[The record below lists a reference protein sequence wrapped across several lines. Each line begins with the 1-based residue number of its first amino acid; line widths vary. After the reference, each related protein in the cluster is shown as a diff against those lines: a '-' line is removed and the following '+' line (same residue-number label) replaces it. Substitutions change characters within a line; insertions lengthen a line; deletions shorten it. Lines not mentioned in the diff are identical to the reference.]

1 MPKGNRKQQKRQSE
15 IAQKAL
21 ESEIK
26 RNDEKIPDI
35 VPDSALFKEDDDEE
49 KVKKTKIRL
58 NPRPL
63 LEKKTQPPKTEFT
76 DLWGDDNS
84 ETAKKAKLLKKAK
97 QGKMKKANLPTSSE
111 SYTSKDLITTKRKK
125 VDDVLET
132 KEEDVQAFDPA
143 EEMGEEGEY
152 NDGIGDST
160 IGDVPVQPEGLD
172 KIVVPE
178 PEKKQMKDI
187 ILSVHIPQNMP
198 HQERAIK
205 RKMMRDNNKLVKAQ
219 QRDQLDPE
227 FEATTEAAKE
237 IEEHQKEIASRPK
250 KEHVNPKEQYI
261 IDEPKYQMDKVP
273 ESLGDVSGDTAQF
286 TRFQRDLEIRGLTPL
301 HH

>member
-35 VPDSALFKEDDDEE
+35 VPDSALFKEDDDEN
-49 KVKKTKIRL
+49 KVKKAKIRL
-58 NPRPL
+58 NPRPA

-84 ETAKKAKLLKKAK
+84 ETSKKAKQLKKAK
-97 QGKMKKANLPTSSE
+97 QSNAKKANLPTSAE

-125 VDDVLET
+125 IDDVLES
-132 KEEDVQAFDPA
+132 KEEAQPAFDPA
-143 EEMGEEGEY
+143 EEMGEEGEFD
-152 NDGIGDST
+152 DGIGDST
-160 IGDVPVQPEGLD
+160 VGDVPVAPEGLD

-178 PEKKQMKDI
+178 SEKKQMKDI

-198 HQERAIK
+198 HAERAIK
-205 RKMMRDNNKLVKAQ
+205 RKMMRENNRLVKAQ
-219 QRDQLDPE
+219 KQDQLEPE
-227 FEATTEAAKE
+227 FESTTDAAKE
-237 IEEHQKEIASRPK
+237 IEEKQKEIAARPK
-250 KEHVNPKEQYI
+250 KERVNPKEQFI
-261 IDEPKYQMDKVP
+261 IDEPTYQMDKVP
-273 ESLGDVSGDTAQF
+273 ESLGDVSGDSAQF
-286 TRFQRDLEIRGLTPL
+286 TRFQRDLELRGLTPL